1 MLAKLD
7 CFLGLSTS
15 TKTYSKMDPI
25 GSIAK
30 GVAGA
35 TLDKLQEII
44 ERDQTSEDAETN
56 AKLKKAL
63 LAKLSGIDIDGLRD
77 EQGDLRS
84 KRGTNEAGGTA

>member
-1 MLAKLD
+1 MQAKLD

-15 TKTYSKMDPI
+15 IKTYSKMDPI

-30 GVAGA
+30 GVTGA

-77 EQGDLRS
+77 EQGCLRS
-84 KRGTNEAGGTA
+84 TRGTDEVGRTA

>member
-1 MLAKLD
+1 
-7 CFLGLSTS
+7 
-15 TKTYSKMDPI
+15 MDPI

-30 GVAGA
+30 GVTGA

-63 LAKLSGIDIDGLRD
+63 LAKLSGIDVDGLRD
-77 EQGDLRS
+77 EQGCLRS
-84 KRGTNEAGGTA
+84 ARGTDEVGRTA